1 MKTCQKSKAEMPI
14 TVRQIEDLALD
25 LVYEAEDGDKA
36 FMTQFVNTQMF
47 NQYIEEN
54 CDIKIEDEMFD
65 HI

>member
-36 FMTQFVNTQMF
+36 FMTQFVNT
-47 NQYIEEN
+47 
-54 CDIKIEDEMFD
+54 
-65 HI
+65 